1 MPDLKRRLTTFL
13 EKRGFSN
20 EIEEL
25 HPDASTRGYFRVWR
39 DGGSAVACVYP
50 QPSDPA
56 VGIYIDVTELF
67 LAGGLPVA
75 DIIDCD
81 PVQAVVIEEDL
92 GDRILRDEILTAD
105 ATRKNDL
112 LDKAIG
118 LIARIQGT
126 TQLAYERGSIAS
138 RLKFDTE
145 KLSWELDYFK
155 THYFTTLRGK
165 PLSREKDD
173 SLSGEFA
180 ELSAELETY
189 ATVLCHRDFHSAN
202 LMVDTHGRL
211 RIIDHQ
217 DARIGSAA
225 YDLVSL
231 LLDRITELPDE
242 EWLDS
247 KRRLFM
253 TELAESGMREI
264 SKTAF
269 LYEFRLQT
277 IQRCIKAAGT
287 FSYQSAV
294 RGKTHFVPFIEPM
307 FKVALSAANEIE
319 RFPILRNVLE
329 GEIQSPAFSQ

>member
-112 LDKAIG
+112 LAKAIG
-118 LIARIQGT
+118 LI
-126 TQLAYERGSIAS
+126 
-138 RLKFDTE
+138 
-145 KLSWELDYFK
+145 
-155 THYFTTLRGK
+155 
-165 PLSREKDD
+165 
-173 SLSGEFA
+173 
-180 ELSAELETY
+180 
-189 ATVLCHRDFHSAN
+189 
-202 LMVDTHGRL
+202 
-211 RIIDHQ
+211 
-217 DARIGSAA
+217 
-225 YDLVSL
+225 
-231 LLDRITELPDE
+231 
-242 EWLDS
+242 
-247 KRRLFM
+247 
-253 TELAESGMREI
+253 
-264 SKTAF
+264 
-269 LYEFRLQT
+269 
-277 IQRCIKAAGT
+277 
-287 FSYQSAV
+287 
-294 RGKTHFVPFIEPM
+294 
-307 FKVALSAANEIE
+307 
-319 RFPILRNVLE
+319 
-329 GEIQSPAFSQ
+329 